1 MQGSFR
7 RSVFAL
13 CAATLITSH
22 SSVAQ
27 TADTKRYSLEEAVK
41 VGLQRNPDLISAR
54 LEVERADA
62 QVMEAW
68 GTALPT
74 VSLTGQYS
82 RAIKKPVFF
91 LPNFFQ
97 GKPDEIVPIEIGS
110 RHAVNMSVTASQ
122 VLFNTAVITGVGA
135 AKIYSGAAREL
146 LRAKEVETVARI
158 RKTFYAVLLAG
169 EVRAMMQATLKNAQ
183 QNLHN
188 VQLMSKQGIVSEYDE
203 LRARVGVE
211 NLQPAV
217 IQAENNYALA
227 LDGLRAT
234 MGLELTERFD
244 IEGSL
249 TFEPLDESLFAKAT
263 ETVLDANPGL
273 RAMRLQVD
281 VNNAMVNIQRSDY
294 FPTLAAFGNYQY
306 QMAKNTLN
314 VSTGDFISSST
325 VGLSLSLNL
334 FDGLQ
339 TSARVE
345 QAKLQMRKS
354 QEQLTGLET
363 NMRTAIHSVVLQL
376 QQARKR
382 IEAQSRTVEQAERGY
397 QIATTRFT
405 GGSGT
410 QLEVNDAQLAL
421 TQAQVNRMQAVYD
434 YLVASADF
442 DQLAGHLPRYAL
454 KPTSEGTHQ

>member
-1 MQGSFR
+1 MHGSFW
-7 RSVFAL
+7 RSMFVLFA
-13 CAATLITSH
+13 AMLIIPL
-22 SSVAQ
+22 SSAGQ
-27 TADTKRYSLEEAVK
+27 TAEAKRYSLEEAVR
-41 VGLQRNPDLISAR
+41 VGLQRNHDLISAR

-62 QVMEAW
+62 QVMEAC
-68 GTALPT
+68 GTALPS
-74 VSLTGQYS
+74 VSLASQYS

-97 GKPDEIVPIEIGS
+97 NKPDEIVPIEVGS
-110 RHAVNMSVTASQ
+110 RHSMNMSVTASQ

-135 AKIYSGAAREL
+135 AKIYSSAAREL
-146 LRAKEVETVARI
+146 LRAKEVETVAKI
-158 RKTFYAVLLAG
+158 RKAFYAVLLAG
-169 EVRAMMQATLKNAQ
+169 EVRAMMQATLRNAQ
-183 QNLHN
+183 QNLRN

-203 LRARVGVE
+203 LRARVGVD

-234 MGLELTERFD
+234 MGLEVTERFD
-244 IEGSL
+244 IDGEL
-249 TFEPLDESLFAKAT
+249 KFEPLDESLFVNAT

-281 VNNAMVNIQRSDY
+281 VNNAMVNIQRSGY

-314 VSTGDFISSST
+314 VSTNDFIGSST
-325 VGLSLSLNL
+325 VGLSLSINL
-334 FDGLQ
+334 FDGRQ

-345 QAKLQMRKS
+345 QAKLQMLKS

-363 NMRTAIHSVVLQL
+363 NLRTAIHSIVLQL
-376 QQARKR
+376 QQARR
-382 IEAQSRTVEQAERGY
+382 RVEAQSRTVEQAERGY

-405 GGSGT
+405 SGSGT

-421 TQAQVNRMQAVYD
+421 TQAQVNRMQAIYD

-442 DQLAGHLPRYAL
+442 DQLAGRLPRYAL
-454 KPTSEGTHQ
+454 D